1 MITST
6 IENLPK
12 ATAQI
17 TITIIWEEVKESY
30 QKIFNRVVNDSE
42 IAGFRKGK
50 APKKLIEDKIDKTKI
65 YEEVVKEIIPNAYGK
80 AVQEQKIRPVSSPK
94 IEVIKAKENENW
106 VIKAT
111 VALKPTVKLKNY
123 KEKIKELK
131 QSKTKIWTPGS
142 DPKKEEEKKPTV
154 DEIVRV
160 LLAEAEVELSEILVT
175 DEANRLLT
183 GLIDQTQKLGMTVE
197 QYLLAKGKTTEQ
209 LRAEYA
215 LQASNNLKIEFIINE
230 IAETEKITVT
240 QEDLDKLISKA
251 EKPEERENLK
261 KESYYLAHLI
271 RQQKTFDFLNS
282 L

>member
-17 TITIIWEEVKESY
+17 TITIIWDEVKESY